1 MGLNAKTAKGNGGG
15 NRVKQ
20 PNIEPG
26 SYPARVVSVIDLGVQ
41 PQTAYKGEAKPPAQM
56 IRVTY
61 ELTDV
66 FMLDEKGNEV
76 EDKPRWISEDFKLYN
91 LKADLAVSTK
101 RYKTI
106 DPDNEK
112 DGDWS
117 QVLGNGVMV
126 GIVNNESKGNVY
138 DNVSGTSVMRK
149 KDLDK
154 LEALKNEP
162 YFFDLTDPDPE
173 VWKRI
178 PQWLQ
183 EKIQANINYE
193 GSKLQELV
201 NGMPNQEGAK
211 KHRNAG
217 VAVGDNDDAD
227 RVADGDRDDAG
238 DGVDDVNEDAPW

>member
-1 MGLNAKTAKGNGGG
+1 
-15 NRVKQ
+15 
-20 PNIEPG
+20 
-26 SYPARVVSVIDLGVQ
+26 
-41 PQTAYKGEAKPPAQM
+41 
-56 IRVTY
+56 
-61 ELTDV
+61 
-66 FMLDEKGNEV
+66 MLDEKGNEV

-183 EKIQANINYE
+183 EKVQANINYE
-193 GSKLQELV
+193 GSKLQEMV
-201 NGMPNQEGAK
+201 DGMPKEDKESGAK
-211 KHRNAG
+211 RPARNA
-217 VAVGDNDDAD
+217 DRNDDGGTD
-227 RVADGDRDDAG
+227 DRDDGGNNAA
-238 DGVDDVNEDAPW
+238 DVEPEDAPWWSGM

>member
-1 MGLNAKTAKGNGGG
+1 MGLNAKNAKGTGGG
-15 NRVKQ
+15 DRVKQ

-41 PQTAYKGEAKPPAQM
+41 PQRAYKGEAKPPHQM

-66 FMLDEKGNEV
+66 FMLDKDGKEV
-76 EDKPRWISEDFKLYN
+76 EDKPRWIAEDFKLHN

-106 DPDNEK
+106 DPDNDH
-112 DGDWS
+112 DGDWAA
-117 QVLGNGVMV
+117 VLGKGVMV
-126 GIVNNESKGNVY
+126 GIVNNESKGNTY

-149 KDLDK
+149 RDLDK
-154 LEALKNEP
+154 LPELVNEP
-162 YFFDLTDPDPE
+162 YFFDLTDPDME

-183 EKIQANINYE
+183 EKVQANINYE
-193 GSKLQELV
+193 GSKLQEMV
-201 NGMPNQEGAK
+201 DGMPKEDKDAGAK
-211 KHRNAG
+211 RTTRNAPRDDDG
-217 VAVGDNDDAD
+217 DADNRDDGGDNAAD
-227 RVADGDRDDAG
+227 VEQ
-238 DGVDDVNEDAPW
+238 EDAPW